1 MLEKTL
7 ESPLDSKEIKPVN
20 PKEYQSWIFIG
31 RTDAEVE
38 TPILW
43 PPAMKNGLIGKDPNA
58 GQDWRKEEKGTTE
71 DKMVGWHHQLNGQRI
86 WPSSRSWWWTPK
98 SAVLQSMGLQRV
110 GHDWVTQLNWTP
122 KVPGT
127 HHPLPCLQ
135 LLLLCQEHTILFTQ
149 LSQFCSTIHLHLGNS
164 HVRKPNITNTNYILF
179 PPNPAPSSVSHIPY
193 QGLEEHVLPH
203 SAHWLHHQITWI
215 QSPKYCSHP
224 FAAAAAKL
232 LQSCPTLCDPIDGSP
247 PGSSVPEILQPR
259 ILEWVAI
266 SFSNVWKLKSES
278 EVAQLCLTLSDPMDL
293 LLSIPMATTGD

>member
-1 MLEKTL
+1 MDTEVCCASVHGVAKSWTRL
-7 ESPLDSKEIKPVN
+7 SDS
-20 PKEYQSWIFIG
+20 
-31 RTDAEVE
+31 
-38 TPILW
+38 
-43 PPAMKNGLIGKDPNA
+43 
-58 GQDWRKEEKGTTE
+58 TE
-71 DKMVGWHHQLNGQRI
+71 L
-86 WPSSRSWWWTPK
+86 
-98 SAVLQSMGLQRV
+98 
-110 GHDWVTQLNWTP
+110 TP

-135 LLLLCQEHTILFTQ
+135 LLLMCQEHTILFTQ

-232 LQSCPTLCDPIDGSP
+232 LQLCPTLCDPIDGSP
-247 PGSSVPEILQPR
+247 PGSSVPEILQAR

-266 SFSNVWKLKSES
+266 SFSN
-278 EVAQLCLTLSDPMDL
+278 A
-293 LLSIPMATTGD
+293 